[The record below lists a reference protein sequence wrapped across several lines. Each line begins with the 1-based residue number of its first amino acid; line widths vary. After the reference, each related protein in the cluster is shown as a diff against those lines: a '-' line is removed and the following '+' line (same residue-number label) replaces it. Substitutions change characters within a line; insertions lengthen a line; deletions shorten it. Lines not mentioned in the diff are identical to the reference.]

1 MKNNDDLLKLENQLC
16 FPLYAAS
23 RLVTREYQPYLE
35 KLNITYPQYLV
46 LLILWEKDGLTVNEI
61 AKKLLLNTNTVTPL
75 LKRMETDGI
84 LNRSTTTTDERKII
98 VKLSRKGKK
107 LKEDALCIPEK
118 LITELMKGPVKPD
131 DLLNLKVL
139 LQKMIVYMSE
149 KQ

>member
-1 MKNNDDLLKLENQLC
+1 MNNSDELLKLGNQLC

-23 RLVTREYQPYLE
+23 RLVTREYQPHLE

-75 LKRMETDGI
+75 LKRMETEGI
-84 LNRSTTTTDERKII
+84 LSRSTTTTDERKVI

-107 LKEDALCIPEK
+107 LKEDALCIPQQLKAEF
-118 LITELMKGPVKPD
+118 MNGPVNSD
-131 DLLNLKVL
+131 DLMNLKAI
-139 LQKMIVYMSE
+139 LQKMIVYLSE
-149 KQ
+149 K

>member
-1 MKNNDDLLKLENQLC
+1 MNKKDELLKLKNQLC

-46 LLILWEKDGLTVNEI
+46 LLILWEEDGLTVNEI

-84 LNRSTTTTDERKII
+84 LNRNNTAIDERIVI
-98 VKLSRKGKK
+98 VKLTKKGKS
-107 LKEDALCIPEK
+107 LKEEALCIPEK
-118 LITELMKGPVKPD
+118 LIAELMKGPVKLD
-131 DLLNLKVL
+131 ELINLKNV
-139 LQKMIVYMSE
+139 LQKMIDHLS
-149 KQ
+149 K